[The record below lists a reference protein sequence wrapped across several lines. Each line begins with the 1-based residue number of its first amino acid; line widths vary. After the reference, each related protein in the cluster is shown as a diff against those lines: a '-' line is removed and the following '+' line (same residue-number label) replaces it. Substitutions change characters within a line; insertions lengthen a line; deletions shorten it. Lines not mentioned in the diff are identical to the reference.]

1 MEDESG
7 KDVNVWNYL
16 SSVFSRNCLF
26 KKLFKKVS
34 IQETVKKKKKKETI
48 TIQYYIYCVY
58 VNIRLD
64 FTNFLN

>member
-34 IQETVKKKKKKETI
+34 IQETVKKKKKKLSLYNI
-48 TIQYYIYCVY
+48 TYIVCM
-58 VNIRLD
+58 
-64 FTNFLN
+64 

>member
-34 IQETVKKKKKKETI
+34 IQETVKKKKETV

>member
-34 IQETVKKKKKKETI
+34 IQETVKKKKKETV

>member
-34 IQETVKKKKKKETI
+34 IQETVKKKKKRKKLSLYNI
-48 TIQYYIYCVY
+48 T
-58 VNIRLD
+58 NIVCM
-64 FTNFLN
+64 

>member
-34 IQETVKKKKKKETI
+34 IQETVKKKKRNCHYTI
-48 TIQYYIYCVY
+48 LHILCVCEY
-58 VNIRLD
+58 QTG
-64 FTNFLN
+64 FYKFP

>member
-34 IQETVKKKKKKETI
+34 IQETVKKKKKERNYHYTI
-48 TIQYYIYCVY
+48 LHILCVCEY
-58 VNIRLD
+58 QTG
-64 FTNFLN
+64 FYEFP